1 MKTLSLVIL
10 LASFSA
16 LADET
21 CKTSLYDF
29 RITNTYIQADGQDEH
44 VRIPY
49 TEMRSLSRRSR
60 TDFKALVNTLSDDIT
75 TDIILTKTERMNIAR
90 FSLTVAD
97 GNEELIGMMYT
108 KGYDVDGHLI
118 VRYMVT
124 EDGSYRCQ

>member
-1 MKTLSLVIL
+1 MKTLSLIML
-10 LASFSA
+10 MASLSA
-16 LADET
+16 FADET

-29 RITNTYIQADGQDEH
+29 RITNKYIQADGQGEH

-49 TEMRSLSRRSR
+49 SEMRSLSRRSR
-60 TDFKALVNTLSDDIT
+60 TDFKALLNTLSDDIN
-75 TDIILTKTERMNIAR
+75 TDIILTKTERMTIAR

-97 GNEELIGMMYT
+97 GNEELIGMMYA
-108 KGYDVDGHLI
+108 KGYDEGGQLL